1 VTQEAG
7 VTEFTLATHDF
18 THVGFMV
25 GGLLTRRGSPAGF
38 LTAANL

>member
-1 VTQEAG
+1 MTQETG
-7 VTEFTLATHDF
+7 VTEFSFATHDF

-38 LTAANL
+38 LTADNL